1 MSNPSLS
8 NLLYETRRFDPPE
21 DLTANANVKA
31 DADSGLSRGG
41 LRPSCSARY
50 QEAVARRPLS

>member
-31 DADSGLSRGG
+31 DADMDAAEDRLTF
-41 LRPSCSARY
+41 
-50 QEAVARRPLS
+50 